1 MRKFLIPLLLAS
13 VAASPAFAAPR
24 DRNNDDDTKTERHQ
38 SREDRQQSREDRQQ
52 VREDRQ
58 QVREDRQ
65 QVQVERAPVVQSERN
80 VVRRDAEDVRAARIQ
95 ALESNRISREERVQV
110 RDDRVQARQDQRA
123 ARQAERRASR
133 VPVVSNTPRP
143 GTQPPPPTEVRHSPA
158 VHWNTDWRHNSRYNW
173 YNWRHRHRSLFT
185 LGAYYDPFGWGYQ
198 PYSIGWRM
206 WPNYYRSSYWL
217 NDPWQY
223 RLPYSPPGTRWI
235 RYYDDAILVDMWSG
249 QVVDV
254 IYDFFW

>member
-13 VAASPAFAAPR
+13 VAASPALAAPR
-24 DRNNDDDTKTERHQ
+24 DRNNDDDTRTE
-38 SREDRQQSREDRQQ
+38 RQQSREDRQQ
-52 VREDRQ
+52 TREDRQQNREDRQQIREDRQ
-58 QVREDRQ
+58 QVH
-65 QVQVERAPVVQSERN
+65 VERAPTQPQADRSIGS
-80 VVRRDAEDVRAARIQ
+80 RDIEASRAAR
-95 ALESNRISREERVQV
+95 REAVETQRAARVQV
-110 RDDRVQARQDQRA
+110 REDRVQARQDQRVL
-123 ARQAERRASR
+123 RQAERRDAR

-143 GTQPPPPTEVRHSPA
+143 GTQPPAPTTVRLSAP
-158 VHWNTDWRHNSRYNW
+158 VHWNTDWRSNSRYNW
-173 YNWRHRHRSLFT
+173 YNWRLRHRSLFS

-249 QVVDV
+249 QVVDI